1 MQVSSTRYSSLI
13 SSNDLKSFSL
23 LYRQKLINEVHF
35 YSFVDLKKTVKDN
48 NNKAFCE
55 IETTIKDYVFSITM
69 KIIYKKSAEEE

>member
-1 MQVSSTRYSSLI
+1 
-13 SSNDLKSFSL
+13 
-23 LYRQKLINEVHF
+23 LINEVHF